1 MFKNI
6 DIFLIR
12 SLIVIC
18 VIFILYHLTIG
29 PEINKITKLISDVEN
44 YKKEFKNVTTRERLR
59 AETVKLIEK
68 DRIIYKEDAL
78 IIRKL
83 LDKLKNEI
91 YPN

>member
-29 PEINKITKLISDVEN
+29 PEINKITKLISDIEN
-44 YKKEFKNVTTRERLR
+44 YKREFKNVTTRERLR
-59 AETVKLIEK
+59 AETEKLIKK

-83 LDKLKNEI
+83 LDKLKKEI